1 MLASDPGGPSLCPLC
16 PGPSSSGRGWKERPL
31 ILAGR
36 RLKTMQDNQ
45 GWERGPQG
53 GKGQLREARLGRTL
67 GCGQEEG
74 AWEEG
79 VAMRDHQRLRWEVS
93 P

>member
-45 GWERGPQG
+45 GDSFGTVTQSLLE
-53 GKGQLREARLGRTL
+53 KA
-67 GCGQEEG
+67 
-74 AWEEG
+74 
-79 VAMRDHQRLRWEVS
+79 DSIS
-93 P
+93 PGDSYAIWISGE